1 MPEKSIVPHPIGV
14 ESIYPGV
21 AVITLNRPE
30 RRNALS
36 IAMLEQLVQEI
47 DRLANDLETRVV
59 ILRGTGPVFS
69 AGLDLVEASNPNMI
83 EESARSVAAALHAL
97 RASPLVSIA
106 AVHGGA
112 YAGGAGLMAACDMAV
127 GSSDLI
133 IAFPEAQ
140 RGLLPA
146 LICEALRWKVREG
159 DLRELFLVGHAI
171 DARRAEQIGLLQRVA
186 EPENLLEQAT
196 LMAKGIL
203 AGGPETIVKT
213 KSLLN
218 RLYEATAANR
228 NAEDQAAIHS
238 HVQARRSPEAAEGL
252 RAYLEKRPPRWQ

>member
-1 MPEKSIVPHPIGV
+1 
-14 ESIYPGV
+14 
-21 AVITLNRPE
+21 
-30 RRNALS
+30 
-36 IAMLEQLVQEI
+36 
-47 DRLANDLETRVV
+47 
-59 ILRGTGPVFS
+59 
-69 AGLDLVEASNPNMI
+69 
-83 EESARSVAAALHAL
+83 
-97 RASPLVSIA
+97 
-106 AVHGGA
+106 
-112 YAGGAGLMAACDMAV
+112 MAACDMAV
-127 GSSDLI
+127 GSSDLK

-146 LICEALRWKVREG
+146 LICEALRSKVREG